1 LKSKSRP
8 SVKTAFFYPDFWNVI
23 NIMFRKQ
30 LGVRLLMLAVVAAF
44 ICTWL
49 TDVHSQ
55 SVPPAYRDDQIL
67 IKPKA
72 GTSQTALNNFHQ
84 VRKDIVLRTF
94 DKLGRLQILRVP
106 KGETVSSLI
115 AKYKQ
120 SGLVEFA
127 EPDYLGHV
135 FSTTPNDPKYLDG
148 TLWGL
153 DKISAPTA
161 WDVLTSASNI
171 VVAVLDTGVRYT
183 HEDLAANMWVNPN
196 DGSHGWNVLA
206 GTDDPND
213 DQGHGTS
220 VAGVL
225 GAVGNNGKG
234 VTGVAW
240 QVQIMACKC
249 FNNLG
254 IGSISSVITGMD
266 FAKTNGAR
274 IINASWGFT
283 NSLALSN
290 AVYSLRDSNIIVVA
304 ACGNSAADIDLNP
317 TYPASYHFDNVVTVA
332 DTTRT
337 DTLATTS
344 NYGATSVHLAAPGE
358 QIYTTW
364 SPTDN
369 YYITQS
375 GTSFAAPYVA
385 GALALMLAKYPDEIY
400 QQIITRLLNAT
411 DPLPALTGKCV
422 TGGRLNL
429 HNALSPPINLV
440 ASLTVNGIPFQL
452 HLSSGPN
459 RLCIVE
465 VSPDLMNWSP
475 VFTNTTS
482 TNGTFDF
489 TDSQST
495 NSAQRFYRATA
506 SP

>member
-8 SVKTAFFYPDFWNVI
+8 AGKTAFIYSDFWNVI
-23 NIMFRKQ
+23 TIMFGKQ
-30 LGVRLLMLAVVAAF
+30 LGFRLLRLVGVFTFIWLADISAPSAE
-44 ICTWL
+44 
-49 TDVHSQ
+49 
-55 SVPPAYRDDQIL
+55 PAYRDDQIL
-67 IKPKA
+67 IQPKA
-72 GTSQTALNNFHQ
+72 GTSQTALNKFHLAQ
-84 VRKDIVLRTF
+84 RGEVLHTF
-94 DKLGRLQILRVP
+94 IGIGRLQVLRVP
-106 KGETVSSLI
+106 KGETVSSLV
-115 AKYKQ
+115 AQYQK

-153 DKISAPTA
+153 DKISAPAT

-196 DGSHGWNVLA
+196 DGSHGLNVLA
-206 GTDDPND
+206 GTSDPND

-266 FAKTNGAR
+266 YAKTNGAR

-290 AVYSLRDSNIIVVA
+290 AVYTLRDSNIIVVA

-317 TYPASYHFDNVVTVA
+317 TYPASYHFDNIVTVA

-337 DTLATTS
+337 DTLATAS
-344 NYGATSVHLAAPGE
+344 NYGAASVHLAAPGE

-364 SPTDN
+364 SPSDSF
-369 YYITQS
+369 YITQS
-375 GTSFAAPYVA
+375 GTSFAAPYVT
-385 GALALMLAKYPDEIY
+385 GTLALMLTKFPAETY
-400 QQIITRLLNAT
+400 QQIIARLLNAT
-411 DPLPALTGKCV
+411 DPLPSLTGKCV

-429 HNALSPPINLV
+429 HNALSPPI
-440 ASLTVNGIPFQL
+440 SLTRLSVPAGQPFQL
-452 HLSSGPN
+452 RVTAGPT
-459 RLCIVE
+459 RLCV
-465 VSPDLMNWSP
+465 VQMTTDLMNWSP
-475 VFTNTTS
+475 IFTNTTS

-489 TDSQST
+489 ADDQST
-495 NSAQRFYRATA
+495 NSARRFYRATT